1 MRCFKC
7 ATPLPEGSRF
17 CLSCGADVSGETAE
31 RTQAVEDYP
40 ELMAKLQQ
48 DIGTEYLIERELG
61 RGGMAVV
68 YLATD
73 VHLGRKVAIKVLPPE
88 LTFAGGPNIIERFKR
103 EARTAATLDH
113 PHIIPIHRVSTGGKL
128 SWYVMKFLEGRT
140 LAEIIEQEVPLPPE
154 RAADIISQ
162 IAQGLEYAH
171 RRGVIHRDVKPAN
184 IALDDEGWVTVSDFG
199 IAKALDTSSLTGS
212 GSMIGTPYYMSP
224 EQCAGQKVSGASD
237 QYSLAVVAYQM
248 LSGHLPFTGQG
259 VVDIIK
265 KHCMDPPP
273 PLGFLRPGLPPAVVA
288 VVERGLEKN
297 PSARFGS
304 VTEFAAK
311 FAAAAREKPVET
323 TLQVVRPVAP
333 ARISATAVVQ
343 PVEPPAVV
351 PVVPPVVPPVVR
363 PVVRRAVPPVAAAA
377 QPAQRI
383 KPARPLAQR
392 PPALQRRSPYAL
404 LGAAIVALGLAGI
417 IFGPLIRQALNQPG
431 SAPAVDSRQASEP
444 AATPGQPRAAPP
456 EGPRAARD
464 PAAAPARPTAER
476 MGTLVLRGVPQGAT
490 VSVDGRRVRGSRI
503 AVQPDRRHLVLVEA
517 DGLESWN
524 DVVVSAGQSYTLTV
538 RMPPLTDAPG
548 RIPVG
553 AAPTTAPPTPQPAR
567 QPETA
572 PTGVA
577 YLTVGSRTPASIY
590 INGQP
595 VPFNPIQDF
604 QVPPGEVRVR
614 FAVTDDT
621 GTWFVDTA
629 VTVAAGQRR
638 NLGRI
643 ALVRRP

>member
-1 MRCFKC
+1 MQCYKC

-17 CLSCGADVSGETAE
+17 CNSCGADVSGESAE
-31 RTQAVEDYP
+31 RTQAMEDYP

-140 LAEIIEQEVPLPPE
+140 LAEIIEQEAPLPPE

-273 PLGFLRPGLPPAVVA
+273 PLRFLRPGLPPAVVA

-383 KPARPLAQR
+383 
-392 PPALQRRSPYAL
+392 
-404 LGAAIVALGLAGI
+404 
-417 IFGPLIRQALNQPG
+417 
-431 SAPAVDSRQASEP
+431 
-444 AATPGQPRAAPP
+444 
-456 EGPRAARD
+456 
-464 PAAAPARPTAER
+464 
-476 MGTLVLRGVPQGAT
+476 
-490 VSVDGRRVRGSRI
+490 
-503 AVQPDRRHLVLVEA
+503 
-517 DGLESWN
+517 
-524 DVVVSAGQSYTLTV
+524 
-538 RMPPLTDAPG
+538 
-548 RIPVG
+548 
-553 AAPTTAPPTPQPAR
+553 
-567 QPETA
+567 
-572 PTGVA
+572 
-577 YLTVGSRTPASIY
+577 
-590 INGQP
+590 
-595 VPFNPIQDF
+595 
-604 QVPPGEVRVR
+604 
-614 FAVTDDT
+614 
-621 GTWFVDTA
+621 
-629 VTVAAGQRR
+629 
-638 NLGRI
+638 
-643 ALVRRP
+643 